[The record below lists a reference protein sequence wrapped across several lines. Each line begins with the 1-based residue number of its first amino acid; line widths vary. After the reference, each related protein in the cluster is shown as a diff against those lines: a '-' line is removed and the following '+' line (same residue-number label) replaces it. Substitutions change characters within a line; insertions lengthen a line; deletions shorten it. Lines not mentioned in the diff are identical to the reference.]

1 MFEPDSLHIVPQQ
14 TVAIPTET
22 AAQTGT
28 GTTAAAAQATGQ
40 AGSTAAVRPATP
52 QSVATPRKPT
62 FTPKYLH
69 GFETSQPIGKT
80 EGMPLPGGATS
91 GSRIISRHTNES
103 AAIDRPVRQ
112 PAETETDIE
121 TIQPAETVLPMTELL
136 PATPVTQTQETA
148 TESDT
153 TAFVPVATDTLKQL
167 DTEHHISLIS
177 GGFDATPNP
186 QNALNN
192 PTLSILLIVAFLL
205 IAISFR
211 HSGKIFGQLFRNPVR
226 RQSHADETIASENR
240 SRIALLIAT
249 FLTEGILIY
258 NLTTGYVSQTTGEM
272 LGGTLLF
279 TVLIFF
285 YFLVQTSAL
294 SLTGYLFATPSGK
307 QMAVSVFTTI
317 NALFGILA
325 IIPVSLLLYYPEY
338 QIVLLS
344 IVGILFLLSRI
355 SFVFIATKIFFSNLY
370 GLVYFILYLCAVEIT
385 PLLLIFDKVVE

>member
-28 GTTAAAAQATGQ
+28 TTTGTTAAAAQATGQ
-40 AGSTAAVRPATP
+40 QGSTAVVRPATP
-52 QSVATPRKPT
+52 QSVATPRRST

-103 AAIDRPVRQ
+103 AAINRPVRQ

-121 TIQPAETVLPMTELL
+121 TILPAETVLPMTELL
-136 PATPVTQTQETA
+136 PATPVTETQET
-148 TESDT
+148 
-153 TAFVPVATDTLKQL
+153 ATDTLKQL
-167 DTEHHISLIS
+167 DTEHHISLIP

-192 PTLSILLIVAFLL
+192 PTLSILLIGAFLL

-226 RQSHADETIASENR
+226 RQSHADEAIASENR

-249 FLTEGILIY
+249 FLTEGILLY

-279 TVLIFF
+279 TVLTFL

-385 PLLLIFDKVVE
+385 PLLLIFDKAVE

>member
-1 MFEPDSLHIVPQQ
+1 MFEPDTLHIVPQQ

-22 AAQTGT
+22 AVHT
-28 GTTAAAAQATGQ
+28 GTTAAATQATGQ
-40 AGSTAAVRPATP
+40 PGSTAVVRPATP

-279 TVLIFF
+279 TVLTFF

>member
-1 MFEPDSLHIVPQQ
+1 MFEPDTLHIVPQQ

-22 AAQTGT
+22 AVHT

-40 AGSTAAVRPATP
+40 PGSTAVVRPATP

-91 GSRIISRHTNES
+91 GSRIISRHTNEP

-112 PAETETDIE
+112 PAETDIE

-167 DTEHHISLIS
+167 DTEHHISLIP

-192 PTLSILLIVAFLL
+192 PTLSILLIGAFLL

-279 TVLIFF
+279 TILTFF

>member
-22 AAQTGT
+22 ATQTGT
-28 GTTAAAAQATGQ
+28 GTTAAAAQATEQ
-40 AGSTAAVRPATP
+40 PDSTVAVRPATP

-91 GSRIISRHTNES
+91 GSRIISRHTNEP

-112 PAETETDIE
+112 PAETDIE

-167 DTEHHISLIS
+167 DTEHHISLIP

-192 PTLSILLIVAFLL
+192 PTLSILLIGAFLL

-279 TVLIFF
+279 TVLTFF